1 MNIAN
6 NPAVRSLFA
15 RQSNSHKYN
24 YGRVLIIG
32 GSSSMAGAPVLA
44 GRAALRSGAGV
55 VELCV
60 PECVAAV
67 AAGFD
72 PCLITHHFSSDAYGC
87 FAPECTHDLQLL
99 AMRADVIV
107 CGPGLGR
114 SPGILSIV
122 KKLWQELPRAM
133 IVDADALFALSQM
146 SNEEITNHNGTRI
159 ITPHVGEMQRFI
171 GHAKTSA
178 VDLNYRASLENEACE
193 FARRNSIIVVLKGHK
208 SLITDDSKKIHN
220 ASGNPGM
227 ATAGSG
233 DVLSGIIAAMLGQGL
248 PVFEATELAVLAH
261 GLSGDFAA
269 QALTELSVT
278 ANDIIEYLPQAWLNI
293 QHG

>member
-6 NPAVRSLFA
+6 NPLVKSLFA
-15 RQSNSHKYN
+15 RQSDSHKYN
-24 YGRVLIIG
+24 YGRVLVIG

-60 PECVAAV
+60 PECIAAV
-67 AAGFD
+67 AASFD
-72 PCLITHHFSSDAYGC
+72 PCLITHHLSSDAYGC

-99 AMRADVIV
+99 ALRADVVI

-146 SNEEITNHNGTRI
+146 SNEEIAKHNGTRI
-159 ITPHVGEMQRFI
+159 ITPHVGEMQRLI
-171 GHAKTSA
+171 DYSKTN
-178 VDLNYRASLENEACE
+178 VDDSNYRALLENEACE
-193 FARRNSIIVVLKGHK
+193 FAKRNSIIVVLKGHN
-208 SLITDDSKKIHN
+208 SLISDGAKKVHN
-220 ASGNPGM
+220 ATGNPGM

-248 PVFEATELAVLAH
+248 PAFEATELAVLVH
-261 GLSGDFAA
+261 GLSGDMAA
-269 QALTELSVT
+269 QELTELSVT